1 MLNIKYLFLK
11 DNLSIRGK
19 CAKEMFYTNLCNK
32 KQPSIGESYYFLLL
46 KDNYSRYY
54 CLFLRRENLEIFN
67 YLK

>member
-11 DNLSIRGK
+11 DNLSIK
-19 CAKEMFYTNLCNK
+19 CAKEMFTNLCNK